1 MRVLVTGGAGFIG
14 ANLVR
19 TLLGRGHECAV
30 LDSFATGNPTWLVDL
45 SVAVHEGDVR
55 QAELVDRLAAGADA
69 IVHLG
74 AVTGVPPSLRDPLT
88 AHRVNVDGTLNV
100 LQAARAHGGHV
111 LLAGSAAVYGPTP
124 PLPTSEDCPPNP
136 ISPYAA
142 TKLAAEQYAL
152 AWSASYGIDVL
163 PLRFFNVYGPLQT
176 STQAYA
182 AVVPAFVEAALEGMP
197 LPIHGDGVH
206 VDEVTGLATVADVLA
221 TAVEG
226 RLVSRVPV
234 NLALGESHSLLDVA
248 DTLADVLGRPLERTH
263 LPPREG
269 DVRHSRADQTRL
281 RALVQEVRPVGLRDG
296 LASTVEWASTRR
308 RR

>member
-30 LDSFATGNPTWLVDL
+30 LDSFITGNPAWLVDL
-45 SVAVHEGDVR
+45 PAGVHEGDVR
-55 QAELVDRLAAGADA
+55 QAEQVDRLAAGADA

-88 AHRVNVDGTLNV
+88 AHQVNVGGTLNV
-100 LQAARAHGGHV
+100 LQAARAHGCHV

-182 AVVPAFVEAALEGMP
+182 AVVPAFVEAALDDMP
-197 LPIHGDGVH
+197 LPIHGDGGQTRDFVH
-206 VDEVTGLATVADVLA
+206 ADTVTDILA
-221 TAVEG
+221 TAIEG

-281 RALVQEVRPVGLRDG
+281 RALVQEVLPVGLRDG

-308 RR
+308 GR

>member
-163 PLRFFNVYGPLQT
+163 PLRFFNVYGPRQDPK
-176 STQAYA
+176 SPYSG
-182 AVVPAFVEAALEGMP
+182 VISIFMDRSMRGDDIVIF
-197 LPIHGDGVH
+197 GDGEQTRDFVY
-206 VDEVTGLATVADVLA
+206 VG
-221 TAVEG
+221 
-226 RLVSRVPV
+226 
-234 NLALGESHSLLDVA
+234 DVA
-248 DTLADVLGRPLERTH
+248 DAILAACFVAEAPSGAVNVGTGKETTINQLASVVCELHGGKSRVAHAEARPGEILRSCADVSAAKAALGFEAKVAIA
-263 LPPREG
+263 E
-269 DVRHSRADQTRL
+269 
-281 RALVQEVRPVGLRDG
+281 GLRETAAWLKG
-296 LASTVEWASTRR
+296 
-308 RR
+308 